1 MLGPLL
7 LAASLQI
14 VQVDAAANRH
24 PISPEIYGSSFAPG
38 GKLPGANAPLF
49 RWGGNA
55 TTRYNWQENAS
66 SRGSD
71 WYFESISEEGGPN
84 PSAGVD
90 NFIDL
95 ARYQGSDAMITIPTI
110 GWVAKLFPG
119 RGKLAS
125 FSISKYGPQNQ
136 VDPFWDEAGNGIRP
150 DGTRIEND
158 PTDANMQ
165 VGASYQLGWIQHLA
179 ARNVRYAVLDNE
191 PSLWQETHRDVHPTG
206 ATMDEIAA
214 KSIEMARLVKSTA
227 PSMLVAGPEEWGW
240 PAFFYSGYDQQW
252 GAAHQWSSFP
262 DRAAHGDADYLPWLL
277 DQFRIA
283 SAAANTRLLDVLTVH
298 FYPQGGEVS
307 NDVTPEMELR
317 RNRSTRALWDP
328 SYHDDTWIDANVR
341 LIPRLRE
348 WVNAHY
354 PGTRIG
360 ITEYNWGA
368 ETDMNG
374 GTAQADIL
382 GIFGREG
389 LDLATRWTAPP
400 SGSPVQ
406 IAMNMY
412 RNYDGHGHG
421 FGDVSVAANVANPD
435 DLSAFA
441 AVRTSDGRLTVMVVN
456 KALSGTTT
464 AQVNLAN
471 FAAGARAEAYQL
483 ANLRFARLADVAI
496 GGATLS
502 LDVPA
507 KSVTL
512 LVIPAGT
519 PPRQRSVRH

>member
-1 MLGPLL
+1 M
-7 LAASLQI
+7 
-14 VQVDAAANRH
+14 
-24 PISPEIYGSSFAPG
+24 
-38 GKLPGANAPLF
+38 
-49 RWGGNA
+49 
-55 TTRYNWQENAS
+55 
-66 SRGSD
+66 
-71 WYFESISEEGGPN
+71 
-84 PSAGVD
+84 
-90 NFIDL
+90 
-95 ARYQGSDAMITIPTI
+95 
-110 GWVAKLFPG
+110 AKL
-119 RGKLAS
+119 
-125 FSISKYGPQNQ
+125 I
-136 VDPFWDEAGNGIRP
+136 
-150 DGTRIEND
+150 
-158 PTDANMQ
+158 
-165 VGASYQLGWIQHLA
+165 
-179 ARNVRYAVLDNE
+179 
-191 PSLWQETHRDVHPTG
+191 
-206 ATMDEIAA
+206 
-214 KSIEMARLVKSTA
+214 KSTA
-227 PSMLVAGPEEWGW
+227 PSMLVAAPEEWGW

-262 DRAAHGDADYLPWLL
+262 DRAAHADADYLPWLL

-328 SYHDDTWIDANVR
+328 SYHDDTWIDANVG
-341 LIPRLRE
+341 LIPRMRE

-374 GTAQADIL
+374 ATAQADIL

-389 LDLATRWTAPP
+389 LDLATRWTAPL

-406 IAMNMY
+406 TAMNMY

-421 FGDVSVAANVANPD
+421 FGDISVAASVANPD

-441 AVRTSDGRLTVMVVN
+441 AVRTSDSKLTVMIVN

-471 FAAGARAEAYQL
+471 FPAGARAEAYQL
-483 ANLRFARLADVAI
+483 ANLRFNHLADVPL

-512 LVIPAGT
+512 LVIPAGI